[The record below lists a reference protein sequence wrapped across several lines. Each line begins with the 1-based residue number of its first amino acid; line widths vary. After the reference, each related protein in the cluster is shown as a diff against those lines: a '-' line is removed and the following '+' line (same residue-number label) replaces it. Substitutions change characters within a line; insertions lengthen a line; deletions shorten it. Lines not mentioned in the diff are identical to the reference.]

1 MWALRRAG
9 NPLRYLA
16 NCLLLI
22 RVCAQQAVSARG
34 CASLEV
40 LLNADTKD
48 VDEHHQSNCQNACC
62 CRNPKLP
69 AFRLSFPSSPFTL
82 SRSFSSQAGANSGN
96 KDDALED
103 GFSDLEV
110 PPEADKKDAG
120 LTSEDSSDE
129 DAADEIGLSD
139 VDADAKP
146 EKEHMY
152 KASDSILLKSM
163 LETPKHEVAKA
174 LEKWANDGNELDRSE
189 LFFVLLNLRKRRWFD
204 KALQLL
210 QWVEESKL
218 LEFGERDYASRV
230 DLTAKVHGLFQAEKY
245 IEKIPAHHRGEIVY
259 RTLLANCVQEAN
271 VNKAERVFNR
281 MKDLVLPITAFSF
294 NQLLLLYKRVD
305 KKKIAD
311 VLTMMEKENVKPSL
325 FTYKLLVD
333 AKGSSRDIA
342 GMEKVVE
349 EMKKE
354 GIEPDL
360 MFQATIA
367 RHYIFDGLREKAE
380 ALLKLM
386 EGDDI
391 NTNRAA
397 CKILL
402 PLYAFLGSDD
412 DVQRIWKVCKDT
424 ARLDE
429 SLSAIEAFGRVGYVE
444 EAEKIFD
451 DMLVRWKTLSSKY
464 YNAMLRMYANQNLFD
479 KGKEFVKRMDENGV
493 KFGNTSLD
501 ALVKLYVDAG
511 EVEKAE
517 SLLHKLSLKNKI
529 RPQYSTYIMLLDS
542 YSKKGDIHN
551 SERVFNKL
559 RKSGYTGRIRQ
570 YQLLLHAYLHAKAP
584 AYGFKER
591 MKADNIFPN
600 NAVATLIAS
609 TDPFVKKKSI
619 SDLLD

>member
-1 MWALRRAG
+1 MLALRRAA
-9 NPLRYLA
+9 NPLRV
-16 NCLLLI
+16 
-22 RVCAQQAVSARG
+22 RAQQVVSARG

-40 LLNADTKD
+40 LINADGKD
-48 VDEHHQSNCQNACC
+48 VEEHHGGNCQKACC

-69 AFRLSFPSSPFTL
+69 AFLLPFSSSRFAS
-82 SRSFSSQAGANSGN
+82 SRSFSSQAGASSGN

-129 DAADEIGLSD
+129 DAADEIGLPD

-146 EKEHMY
+146 EKEHMNRT
-152 KASDSILLKSM
+152 SDSILLKAM
-163 LETPKHEVAKA
+163 LETPRHEVTKA
-174 LEKWANDGNELDRSE
+174 LEKWAKDGNTLDRGG
-189 LFFVLLNLRKRRWFD
+189 LFFVLLNLRRRRWFG

-210 QWVEESKL
+210 EWVEESNL

-230 DLTAKVHGLFQAEKY
+230 DLTAKVYGLHKAEQY
-245 IEKIPAHHRGEIVY
+245 IEKIPAAHRGEIVY
-259 RTLLANCVQEAN
+259 RTLLANCVSEAN
-271 VNKAERVFNR
+271 VMKAEQVFNK
-281 MKDLVLPITAFSF
+281 MKDLGFPATVFSF

-305 KKKIAD
+305 KKKITD
-311 VLTMMEKENVKPSL
+311 VLAMMERENVKPSL
-325 FTYKLLVD
+325 FSYKLLVD
-333 AKGSSRDIA
+333 AKGTSRDIE
-342 GMEKVVE
+342 GMEKIIQQME
-349 EMKKE
+349 TE

-360 MFQATIA
+360 MFNATIA
-367 RHYIFDGLREKAE
+367 RHYIFNGQREKAE
-380 ALLKLM
+380 ALLESM

-391 NTNRAA
+391 STNRAA

-402 PLYAFLGSDD
+402 PLYAFLGKND
-412 DVQRIWKVCKDT
+412 DVERIWEVCKDNT
-424 ARLDE
+424 RLDE
-429 SLSAIEAFGRVGYVE
+429 CLSAIEAFGTLGDVE
-444 EAEKIFD
+444 KAEEVFEN
-451 DMLVRWKTLSSKY
+451 MFARWKTLSSKF
-464 YNAMLRMYANQNLFD
+464 YNAMLRVYAKHNLLD
-479 KGKEFVKRMDENGV
+479 KGKELAKRMDETRV
-493 KFGNTSLD
+493 KFGNTTLD
-501 ALVKLYVDAG
+501 SLVKLYVDAG
-511 EVEKAE
+511 EVEKADA
-517 SLLHKLSLKNKI
+517 LLHKLAVSNRV
-529 RPQYSTYIMLLDS
+529 RPQYSTYLMLLDS

-559 RKSGYTGRIRQ
+559 RQIGYTGRIRQ

-600 NAVATLIAS
+600 NAVATLINA